1 MRKLDKVKDS
11 VSIIVPAYNEE
22 DRILPT
28 LESLAVFCEENFNS
42 FEVVCVDD
50 GSTDN
55 TWDRIASNSL
65 PDNFRALQLPQ
76 NKGKGAAVKY
86 GMLNATGQFR
96 FFTDADFPYG
106 LDAFIDAIRVFQ
118 KSNCD
123 VVAGLRDRSRISNG
137 FNMLTLRNIAGKV
150 FSNIVK
156 RLVQIESTDTQCG
169 FKAFTGDAAVNIF
182 TRLKT
187 NRYAFD
193 VEIFTIARTLNLIVC
208 DAPVMLTSHT
218 GSKVRLS
225 RDAVYMLK
233 DLFAIAFRARR
244 FY

>member
-55 TWDRIASNSL
+55 TWGRITSTSL
-65 PDNFRALQLPQ
+65 PGNFRALQLPQ
-76 NKGKGAAVKY
+76 NKGKGAAVKF

-96 FFTDADFPYG
+96 FFTDADLPYG
-106 LDAFIDAIRVFQ
+106 LDAFIDSIRVFR
-118 KSNCD
+118 KSSCD
-123 VVAGLRDRSRISNG
+123 VVTGLRDRSRISNG
-137 FNMLTLRNIAGKV
+137 FSMLTLRNTAGKI

-156 RLVQIESTDTQCG
+156 RLIRIESTDTQCG
-169 FKAFTGDAAVNIF
+169 FKAFTGDAAIDIF

-187 NRYAFD
+187 ERYAFD
-193 VEIFTIARTLNLIVC
+193 VEIFTIAAVLGLTVC
-208 DAPVMLTSHT
+208 DVPVTLTSHT

-233 DLFAIAFRARR
+233 DLFEIAIRARR
-244 FY
+244 SP

>member
-1 MRKLDKVKDS
+1 MGKLNKVKDS

-50 GSTDN
+50 GSSDN
-55 TWDRIASNSL
+55 TWDRITSNSF

-76 NKGKGAAVKY
+76 NKGKGAAVKS
-86 GMLNATGQFR
+86 GMLNATGNFR
-96 FFTDADFPYG
+96 FFTDADLPYG
-106 LDAFIDAIRVFQ
+106 LDAFIEAIRVFK

-123 VVAGLRDRSRISNG
+123 VVAGLRDRSRMAKG
-137 FNMLTLRNIAGKV
+137 FSMLTLRNTAGKI
-150 FSNIVK
+150 FSNIAK
-156 RLVQIESTDTQCG
+156 RLVRIESIDTQCG
-169 FKAFTGDAAVNIF
+169 FKAFTGDAAINIF

-187 NRYAFD
+187 DRYAFD
-193 VEIFTIARTLNLIVC
+193 VEIFTIAAALDLTVC
-208 DAPVMLTSHT
+208 DVPVTLTSHT

-233 DLFAIAFRARR
+233 DLFEIAIRARR
-244 FY
+244 LY

>member
-1 MRKLDKVKDS
+1 LKITDPI
-11 VSIIVPAYNEE
+11 SIIVPAYNEE

-55 TWDRIASNSL
+55 TWDKIRSDSL
-65 PDNFRALQLPQ
+65 PDNFRALRSPQ
-76 NKGKGAAVKY
+76 NKGKGAAVKF
-86 GMLNATGQFR
+86 GILNATGKFR
-96 FFTDADFPYG
+96 FFTDADLPYG

-118 KSNCD
+118 KRNCD

-137 FNMLTLRNIAGKV
+137 FSMLTLRNTAGKI

-156 RLVQIESTDTQCG
+156 RLIRIESTDTQCG
-169 FKAFTGDAAVNIF
+169 FKAFTGDAAINIF
-182 TRLKT
+182 THLKT

-193 VEIFTIARTLNLIVC
+193 VEIFTIAAALGLTVC
-208 DAPVMLTSHT
+208 DVPVTLTSHT

-225 RDAVYMLK
+225 RDSVYMLK
-233 DLFAIAFRARR
+233 DLFEIALRARR
-244 FY
+244 SS